1 MSTSVVSNLGA
12 SVAIN
17 TGGTDV
23 VILTDVDGDGRIGRG
38 DGYLV
43 ASQSK
48 GFGRGG
54 AAVVSGVFGSCESME
69 GSGDPHLFGYSRS
82 VEAEGALINEA
93 NRLFADARDNG
104 QIDSAGG
111 DGSFVSS
118 LTAGA
123 DVKFIGDFHGDVTL
137 THLDARTSVDFDVVI
152 DPRNSERAYTD
163 GVDYRAP
170 NGQVITIKEVW
181 ADNGGAGQMA
191 VSDTTALPS
200 ARAITNP
207 GALEEIHDMVGA
219 RVRVNVT
226 EFSSETTGKASM
238 GTEES
243 YIIDSK
249 GDVRFNNG
257 RITRE
262 ACDDFRKTYDNEKWM
277 NIGLSFAIKKERE
290 DPQEEEQRRRQQA
303 AVVTPGRG

>member
-1 MSTSVVSNLGA
+1 MSTSVVSNMGA

-17 TGGTDV
+17 SGGTDV
-23 VILTDVDGDGRIGRG
+23 VVLTDVNGDGRIGRG

-48 GFGRGG
+48 GFGNGG

-82 VEAEGALINEA
+82 VEAEGTLINEA

-104 QIDSAGG
+104 QIDASGG
-111 DGSFVSS
+111 SGAFVSS

-123 DVKFIGDFHGDVTL
+123 DIKFVGDFHSDVTL
-137 THLDARTSVDFDVVI
+137 THLDARTSVDFDVVTAPSNDKI
-152 DPRNSERAYTD
+152 AYTD
-163 GVDYRAP
+163 GVDYRAA

-181 ADNGGAGQMA
+181 AGNGGAGQMS
-191 VSDTTALPS
+191 VSDTTSLQS
-200 ARAITNP
+200 SRAVANR

-219 RVRVNVT
+219 KVRIGT
-226 EFSSETTGKASM
+226 IEFSSETTGSHKM
-238 GTEES
+238 GTDKS

-249 GDVRFNNG
+249 GDVRNDNG
-257 RITRE
+257 GITR
-262 ACDDFRKTYDNEKWM
+262 AAYDDFRATYDNVKWM
-277 NIGLSFAIKKERE
+277 NIGLSFAVKKDDENDDRRLL
-290 DPQEEEQRRRQQA
+290 PQPA
-303 AVVTPGRG
+303 AASPGRG

>member
-17 TGGTDV
+17 NGGTDV
-23 VILTDVDGDGRIGRG
+23 VILTDVNGDGRIGRG
-38 DGYLV
+38 DSYLV

-54 AAVVSGVFGSCESME
+54 AAVVSGVFGSGESVE
-69 GSGDPHLFGYSRS
+69 GSGDPHLFDYSRS
-82 VEAEGALINEA
+82 AEAEGVVIDKGNGL
-93 NRLFADARDNG
+93 LADSRDG
-104 QIDSAGG
+104 RIDVAGG
-111 DGSFVSS
+111 VDAFVSS

-123 DVKFIGDFHGDVTL
+123 EVKFVGDFHSDVTI

-152 DPRNSERAYTD
+152 DPRDSERAYTD

-181 ADNGGAGQMA
+181 AGNGGAGQMT

-200 ARAITNP
+200 SRSIANP
-207 GALEEIHDMVGA
+207 SALKEIHDMVGA
-219 RVRVNVT
+219 RVRVGTT
-226 EFSSETTGKASM
+226 EFSSETTGSHAL
-238 GTEES
+238 GTDKS

-249 GDVRFNNG
+249 GDVRYDNG
-257 RITRE
+257 AITR
-262 ACDDFRKTYDNEKWM
+262 AAYDDFRAKYDNVKWM
-277 NIGLSFAIKKERE
+277 NIGLSFAIKK
-290 DPQEEEQRRRQQA
+290 DDGDEEQLRRQQA
-303 AVVTPGRG
+303 AAVTPGRG